1 MLANSDKGAKLS
13 DSQSE
18 SESEELDEEEE
29 RDKLPEDSSELLD
42 DESLEESS
50 ELLKEK
56 SRINVDLARE
66 EDVRLVICLLDV
78 GIVINVKLS
87 VSVFNRV
94 TVN

>member
-1 MLANSDKGAKLS
+1 MLANSDKEAQLL

-66 EDVRLVICLLDV
+66 ENVRLVIGLLDV
-78 GIVINVKLS
+78 GIVVNVELL
-87 VSVFNRV
+87 VAVIDRA
-94 TVN
+94 TVD